1 MGRKIDWERQIGRR
15 LKLRE
20 LHMFLTAVQCGG
32 MAKAAAELGV
42 SQPTVSEAIANLE
55 HTFGVR
61 LVDRSHQGIEPTMY
75 GDALLKR
82 SAAAFDELKQSSR
95 DIEFLTDPTA
105 GELKIGC
112 SETLA
117 ATVLPPVIQRFNEKF
132 PRAVLQTDDVVSS
145 EIQIQYAGLRARK
158 YDLILTRLLV
168 PRAGDPFVEQD
179 FHVEALFNDQLV
191 VAVGRHSRWAHRRRI
206 DLAELIDEPWIL
218 TAPGTWNYARV
229 AEAFEAQKL
238 DMPRV
243 CLRTF
248 SVHLR
253 THLLASGHFITVLP
267 NSVMRVNSERY
278 ALKALPIDLPVRQW
292 PVAIVTLKNRTLSPV
307 VERLIECAREVT
319 KSLARHE

>member
-1 MGRKIDWERQIGRR
+1 
-15 LKLRE
+15 
-20 LHMFLTAVQCGG
+20 
-32 MAKAAAELGV
+32 MAKAAAQLGV
-42 SQPTVSEAIANLE
+42 SQPTVSEAIASLE

-82 SAAAFDELKQSSR
+82 STAAFDELKQSSR

-117 ATVLPPVIQRFNEKF
+117 ATVLPPVIQRFSEKY
-132 PRAVLQTDDVVSS
+132 PRAVLHMDDVTSP
-145 EIQIQYAGLRARK
+145 EMQYAGLQARK

-168 PRAGDPFVEQD
+168 PVAGDPFVEQD
-179 FHVEALFNDQLV
+179 FHVEVLFNDQLV
-191 VAVGRHSRWAHRRRI
+191 VAVGRHSRWARRRRI

-218 TAPGTWNYARV
+218 TAPRTWNYACV
-229 AEAFEAQKL
+229 AEAFQAQKL
-238 DMPRV
+238 DMPKV
-243 CLRTF
+243 CLLTF

-267 NSVMRVNSERY
+267 KSVMRVNSERY

-292 PVAIVTLKNRTLSPV
+292 PVAIMTLKNRALSPV
-307 VERLIECAREVT
+307 VERFIDCAREVA
-319 KSLARHE
+319 KPLAKHRT